1 MTATVPSDLR
11 PRSAFSVWLRF
22 LPCYLLLWFTQAKF
36 ASENTRRHSVVISPG
51 VHSDVG
57 GFYVDTDI
65 YRAPL
70 RDMMEHAAKA
80 GVEFD
85 ALPPAVGKNYHFK
98 SNQERRNDAR
108 WELMDGPRSFH
119 PSTTIIRLGP

>member
-1 MTATVPSDLR
+1 M
-11 PRSAFSVWLRF
+11 AFRDEGFITDNVQHSNTILAAHETRF
-22 LPCYLLLWFTQAKF
+22 WFTQAKF

-65 YRAPL
+65 YRATL